1 MTTIVTWAVILGLG
15 AIIVVRSMLS
25 VGKEHD
31 RRQDRILRNRYR
43 EGK

>member
-15 AIIVVRSMLS
+15 VIVIVRSMLS

-43 EGK
+43 GAK